1 MNKKSGLLGVSGISN
16 DMRDVR
22 KGAEEGNERAVL
34 AYEMYAHSIRK
45 YLGQYLVEMAG
56 CDAIASCSQVCSR
69 WELSLTRRR
78 TAAITTAKSASFPVT
93 IPRLKSS

>member
-1 MNKKSGLLGVSGISN
+1 
-16 DMRDVR
+16 MRDVR

-56 CDAIASCSQVCSR
+56 CDAIVLTAGVGENCDRMRRIVFAGLQP
-69 WELSLTRRR
+69 LGIILTRRR